1 METRHVVVLGLALA
15 LLAACDD
22 GGDEIRF
29 RETAPAMEEPEAAPR
44 DTTPPTAGELAVQ
57 ETEPAAADEEP
68 GAEREVSDGAG
79 PVAARSLGET
89 VYSVQIGAFSRDA
102 AASDLVARVEA
113 DGLPIWHSDT
123 LVGGQAYRR
132 VRAGALTSYAEAQR
146 LSERLQAR
154 HGVSTWIVQVSPDT
168 RLPPGIV
175 ERTRRALSGG

>member
-1 METRHVVVLGLALA
+1 MEIRHVVVLGLAVA

-29 RETAPAMEEPEAAPR
+29 RETAPAMEEPAAPR
-44 DTTPPTAGELAVQ
+44 DTTPPTAEEIAVE
-57 ETEPAAADEEP
+57 ETEPATVDEEP
-68 GAEREVSDGAG
+68 GAEREVSAGAG

-113 DGLPIWHSDT
+113 EGLPIWHSDT
-123 LVGGQAYRR
+123 QVGGQAYRR
-132 VRAGALTSYAEAQR
+132 VRVGALTSHAEAR
-146 LSERLQAR
+146 HLAERLQSR